1 MEKWCSNACFGN
13 TSILITWWFIKNIR
27 VLSVSWF
34 KWTWSMSLNHL
45 RKNERLFYMVLFSL
59 NNIIICSDWLITTFS
74 YICLFCD
81 GVFFVEFKDK
91 RIDLSR
97 ERMISLPVNEEKEC
111 YQNMQSN
118 LWGRLSIHE
127 EMSKEKKF
135 KVY

>member
-1 MEKWCSNACFGN
+1 M
-13 TSILITWWFIKNIR
+13 TYQ
-27 VLSVSWF
+27 SV
-34 KWTWSMSLNHL
+34 ND
-45 RKNERLFYMVLFSL
+45 V
-59 NNIIICSDWLITTFS
+59 D
-74 YICLFCD
+74 ICLFCD

-127 EMSKEKKF
+127 EMNKEKKF